1 MSRVVVNH
9 GVPRIDA
16 TVIGLLIAG
25 ISVGTLILGLDLP
38 LWLWPVMAWLGA
50 WRWRLARQQRDPPPV
65 RIRTGIGLALA
76 AALVV
81 TGNVGLGLE
90 AAIPLFIGFL
100 WLKLLEL
107 RNNGDLLM
115 TAALGSFLA
124 GAGVLLDQ
132 SLDQV
137 GLALVSMLI
146 LWTAVIAA
154 YRPPGHHGV
163 RRAAGQALR
172 LGLQALPIAAVLFL
186 LLPRPAVRLNLPQGQ
201 ARTGLSDHLRP
212 GMVANL
218 AKDQSVAFRVTFPD
232 GQKPTL
238 TNLYW
243 RGLVLAETDG
253 HGWYREARSRRWVGY
268 SPPPRQVVAGED
280 PSILQEITLLPHG
293 NHWLYAIDPPSAVFE
308 GAAIIGRGTE
318 LVRPQAING
327 PVTYRV
333 LSQPGREP
341 IDGGD
346 STLARAQQV
355 PDVVDSRVM
364 ALASTWRRTTLQR
377 GDSVDTMTAVAQEW
391 FAAQGFTYSLEPGVM
406 EGDPV
411 ATFLFERRSGFCS
424 HYATAFALLAR
435 LQGYP
440 ARIILGF
447 RGGEWNELGDFLVVR
462 NAHAHAWC
470 EIHDARTGSWRRF
483 DPTVSL
489 TEDRIER
496 ISRDGGTA
504 EDEDND
510 GSLFAQSSRHL
521 RQWWDWADAGWQRW
535 MFRYDA
541 GLQLDLGRNLGVG
554 TSGRL
559 GLLGAAIVGVI
570 FAFIALALL
579 FRYRPPPVDPATR
592 LYRRWCARFA
602 GAGLIRDPAE
612 TARTFAARAS
622 AAVPTQAAEIAAVTA
637 AFEQA
642 RYQRQDPQALERLRA
657 AIRGTHAAQS
667 PGQTTGPR

>member
-1 MSRVVVNH
+1 MS
-9 GVPRIDA
+9 GPAPRIDA
-16 TVIGLLIAG
+16 TVIGLLIVG

-65 RIRTGIGLALA
+65 GIRTGIGLALA

-124 GAGVLLDQ
+124 GAGVLLNQ
-132 SLDQV
+132 ALDQA
-137 GLALVSMLI
+137 GLAVLAILI

-154 YRPPGHHGV
+154 HRPPEQRGI

-172 LGLQALPIAAVLFL
+172 LLVQALPIAAVLFL

-212 GMVANL
+212 GMVADL

-232 GQKPTL
+232 GQMPTL
-238 TNLYW
+238 TDLYW

-253 HGWYREARSRRWVGY
+253 EGWYREARRRSWVGY
-268 SPPPRQVVAGED
+268 SPPPRLVTPGAD
-280 PSILQEITLLPHG
+280 PSFLQEITLLPHG
-293 NHWLYAIDPPSAVFE
+293 NHWLYAMDPPSAVFE

-318 LVRPQAING
+318 LVRPHAING

-355 PDVVDSRVM
+355 PNVVDPRVM
-364 ALASTWRRTTLQR
+364 ALAASWRRTTLQR
-377 GDSVDTMTAVAQEW
+377 GDGVNTMTAVAQEW
-391 FAAQGFTYSLEPGVM
+391 FAAQGFTYSLEPGRM
-406 EGDPV
+406 DGDPV

-447 RGGEWNELGDFLVVR
+447 RGGEWNELGNFLIVR

-470 EIHDARTGSWRRF
+470 EIHDARTDSWRRF
-483 DPTVSL
+483 DPTVGV
-489 TEDRIER
+489 TADRIER
-496 ISRDGGTA
+496 ISRDGGAA
-504 EDEDND
+504 EDVNND
-510 GSLFAQSSRHL
+510 GSLYARSTRHL
-521 RQWWDWADAGWQRW
+521 RQWWDWTNAGWQRW

-559 GLLGAAIVGVI
+559 GLLGAAIIGVA
-570 FAFIALALL
+570 FAFAALALL
-579 FRYRPPPVDPATR
+579 LRYRPLPVDPATR

-612 TARTFAARAS
+612 TARAFAARAS
-622 AAVPTQAAEIAAVTA
+622 AAVPARAAEIAAVTA

-642 RYQRQDPQALERLRA
+642 RYQRYDPQALARL
-657 AIRGTHAAQS
+657 HAAVRGARTAQS
-667 PGQTTGPR
+667 SGQTAMPR